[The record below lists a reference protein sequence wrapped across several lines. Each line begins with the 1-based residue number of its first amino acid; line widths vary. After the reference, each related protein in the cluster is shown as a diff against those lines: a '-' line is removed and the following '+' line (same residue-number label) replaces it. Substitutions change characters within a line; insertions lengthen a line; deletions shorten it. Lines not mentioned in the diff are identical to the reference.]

1 MNILMNKQI
10 MLLGYGVTG
19 KDVLKALLQKSLNL
33 VVVDD
38 NINDTEKEYLTK
50 NNVKYMTGQEAIDTK
65 LAFDIVIKS
74 PGIRYNHPLLQ
85 DVDHSKI
92 INDIEIAYFL
102 VKDTETKIV
111 AITGT
116 NGKTSTTSFITALLK
131 SKGYNA
137 FSCGNIGV
145 SPIRVL
151 SENENVDFLVME
163 LSSFQ
168 LKAIDAFKADYA
180 FFLNFSPDHLDYHD
194 DLADY
199 FNSKMKIIKNTPVS
213 QKIYLGEKVDFEA
226 DMVNVVLPT
235 TDIPE
240 RLTTNLKG
248 LSKNNMN
255 VIYQFAKEIGMSNED
270 VIDALDNHYNGL
282 EHRCEFVTEYEG
294 VSYYNDSKATNVE
307 STKIALEQLENVILL
322 VGGSDKGEDLT
333 RLNQYAEN
341 VKYAIAYGANRDQFT
356 LENLSKVETLSEALV
371 KAQSLAT
378 EGDVILLSPSS
389 ASYDQYKNYEER
401 GRHFKQLVHEYTG
414 E

>member
-1 MNILMNKQI
+1 MNILMNKKI

-38 NINDTEKEYLTK
+38 NISDTEKEYLTT
-50 NNVKYMTGQEAIDTK
+50 NNVEFMTGQEAIDTK

-85 DVDHSKI
+85 GVDYSKI

-102 VKDTETKIV
+102 VKDANTKIV

-116 NGKTSTTSFITALLK
+116 NGKTSTTSFVTALLK
-131 SKGYNA
+131 AKGYNA
-137 FSCGNIGV
+137 FSCGNIGI
-145 SPIRVL
+145 SPIRIL
-151 SENENVDFLVME
+151 TENENVDYLVME

-168 LKAIDAFKADYA
+168 LKAIDTFKADYA

-194 DLADY
+194 DLTDY
-199 FNSKMKIIKNTPVS
+199 FESKMKIIKNVPVS
-213 QKIYLGEKVDFEA
+213 KKIYLGEKIEFESDEVD
-226 DMVNVVLPT
+226 VVLPT
-235 TDIPE
+235 TNIPE
-240 RLTTNLKG
+240 RLTNNLKG

-255 VIYQFAKEIGMSNED
+255 VIYQFAKEIGMSDEE
-270 VIDALDNHYNGL
+270 VIDVLDNHYQGL
-282 EHRCEFVTEYEG
+282 EHRCEFITEYEG
-294 VSYYNDSKATNVE
+294 VAYYNDSKATNVE

-333 RLNQYAEN
+333 RLNMYAQN

-356 LENLSKVETLSEALV
+356 LDNLSKVETLPEALK

-401 GRHFKQLVHEYTG
+401 GRHFKQLVREYTG